1 MLSERKSINTLSYL
15 LLIIMA
21 YYGPNAK
28 LLGNVQLAIWQFQR
42 PITDIQA
49 HVIKLSILLAADL
62 LSAVINGAMLWHFCK
77 INILKVMKKL
87 QQDFW
92 YLFAVAEGFFLLEVK
107 KLWSSIIFVHKL

>member
-21 YYGPNAK
+21 YYGPNAE
-28 LLGNVQLAIWQFQR
+28 LLGNVRLAIWQFQR
-42 PITDIQA
+42 PITNIQA
-49 HVIKLSILLAADL
+49 HVVKVSILLAAADL
-62 LSAVINGAMLWHFCK
+62 LSAVINGAMLWYFCK
-77 INILKVMKKL
+77 INVLKVMKKL

-107 KLWSSIIFVHKL
+107 NV